1 MVTEAT
7 APSAFMPQLRSERLF
22 ATLALALLLSCV
34 FDVGRVLYYRMLLN
48 YAVSHSARMLAED
61 VPGSADPAVANERA
75 AWRLVRTLSGV
86 KDLPAS
92 GVRVDT
98 VPAAVIVT
106 ASYGVPLVSPPLWP
120 VFGRDR
126 LPVGAV
132 GTYRTADSSVL
143 QRRHR

>member
-61 VPGSADPAVANERA
+61 DASERG
-75 AWRLVRTLSGV
+75 AWSLVRTLSGV

-92 GVRVDT
+92 SVRVDT

-106 ASYGVPLVSPPLWP
+106 ASYGVRLVSPPLWP

-126 LPVGAV
+126 LPIGAV
-132 GTYRTADSSVL
+132 GTYRTARDDGYATRFADKPL
-143 QRRHR
+143 R

>member
-1 MVTEAT
+1 MAT
-7 APSAFMPQLRSERLF
+7 AATASSAFTPQLRSDRLF

-48 YAVSHSARMLAED
+48 YAVSHSARLLAED
-61 VPGSADPAVANERA
+61 GSGERGA
-75 AWRLVRTLSGV
+75 SGRGAWSLVRTLSGV

-132 GTYRTADSSVL
+132 GTYRT
-143 QRRHR
+143 RRSGS